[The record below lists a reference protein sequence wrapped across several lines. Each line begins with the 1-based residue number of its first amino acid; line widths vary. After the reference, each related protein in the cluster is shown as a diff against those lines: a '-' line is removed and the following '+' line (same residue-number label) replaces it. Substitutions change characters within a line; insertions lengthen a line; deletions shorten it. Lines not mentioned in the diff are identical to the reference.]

1 MTFDPEAFLAT
12 APLVPVELDAD
23 GVVHHIGTQG
33 EALMGVSAAAWR
45 AKDFWST
52 HIVPDDQSM
61 VWDARAAVAR
71 EGVSRAID
79 YRMERADGRVVWICE
94 SIARGVDAE
103 GSVRLRGYL
112 MEVTDRKRQEVA
124 LWKSEERLRALLRSA
139 PDAMVLTDFDGRIL
153 DMNDQAEALLEY
165 RLSDV
170 VGSSIDHLTP
180 GRLRSRIPELRAAFD
195 RDPHRRSLIDGH
207 SFAIE
212 RSDGTE
218 MPVELSM
225 SIITGADDTRQL
237 ICSLRDLT
245 ARRRVEAQLRS
256 SEKRLREMANVL
268 PAMVCS
274 VDTENRY
281 RFVNDAYA
289 RWHGWERH
297 QMEGRLL
304 REVVGEKLFSEMTS
318 SIDAALAG
326 SATHFRGEMADVG
339 GHTIPVDVSLVPQ
352 HDERGEVTGYF
363 VVVFDV
369 TTEIAAREADRR
381 HRDELAHVGRVATM
395 GELAAS
401 IAHELNQPLSAIV
414 ANAQAAH
421 RMLNLIPPDLEEVGE
436 ALADISAAGTRAGDV
451 IASIRDLLQRGET
464 KDEPVDL
471 VSLAREVIEF
481 LHSEVVSRGVTVSS
495 VRSDAT
501 VPNVQGDTI
510 QLKQVLLNLL
520 MNAIE
525 AASRS
530 PATGCRVDVV
540 VASKGEEIEIAVM
553 DTGPGLPTGD
563 LEDLF
568 APFVSRRA
576 DGLGMGLA
584 ISRSIVEAHDGRLW
598 GEDGPDGGAVFRV
611 RLPRR

>member
-1 MTFDPEAFLAT
+1 MTFDPAAFLAT
-12 APLVPVELDAD
+12 APLVPVELASN
-23 GVVHHIGTQG
+23 GAVRYVGEQG
-33 EALMGVSAAAWR
+33 EILLGVNR
-45 AKDFWST
+45 AEWLKQDFWTT
-52 HIVPDDQSM
+52 HIVPDDQLM
-61 VWDARAAVAR
+61 VGDARAAVIR
-71 EGVSRAID
+71 EGVPRTID
-79 YRMERADGRVVWICE
+79 YRIEHADGRVVWVCE
-94 SIARGVDAE
+94 SIGRGVDSE
-103 GSVRLRGYL
+103 GAVCLRGYL

-153 DMNDQAEALLEY
+153 EMNDQAEALLEY

-180 GRLRSRIPELRAAFD
+180 ARLRSRIPELRAAFD

-218 MPVELSM
+218 TPVELSM
-225 SIITGADDTRQL
+225 SIITAADDSRQL
-237 ICSLRDLT
+237 LCSLRDLT

-256 SEKRLREMANVL
+256 SEQRLREMANVV

-274 VDTENRY
+274 VDTEHRY

-297 QMEGRLL
+297 QVEGRLF
-304 REVVGEKLFSEMTS
+304 REVVGEKLFTEMST
-318 SIDAALAG
+318 SIDAVLAG

-339 GHTIPVDVSLVPQ
+339 GRTLPVDVSLVPQ
-352 HDERGEVTGYF
+352 HGEEGDVTGYF

-421 RMLNLIPPDLEEVGE
+421 RLLGVIPPDLEEVGE
-436 ALADISAAGTRAGDV
+436 ALTDISTAGTRAGNV

-464 KDEPVDL
+464 RDEAVEL
-471 VSLAREVIEF
+471 VSLTREVIDF
-481 LHSEVVSRGVTVSS
+481 LHSEVVSRGVVVTIDG
-495 VRSDAT
+495 SDAT
-501 VPNVQGDTI
+501 VPTVRGDRI
-510 QLKQVLLNLL
+510 QLKQLLLNLL

-525 AASRS
+525 AAARS
-530 PATGCRVDVV
+530 PAKGGRVNVV
-540 VASKGEEIEIAVM
+540 VAGRGEVEVAVT
-553 DTGPGLPTGD
+553 DTGPGLPTD
-563 LEDLF
+563 DVEDLF

-584 ISRSIVEAHDGRLW
+584 ICRSIVEAHDGRLW
-598 GEDGPDGGAVFRV
+598 GENNPDGGAAFRV
-611 RLPRR
+611 SLPLR

>member
-1 MTFDPEAFLAT
+1 VTFDPAAFLAT
-12 APLVPVELDAD
+12 APLVPVELGAD
-23 GVVHHIGTQG
+23 GVVHHVGAQG
-33 EALMGVSAAAWR
+33 EELLGVDAADWLEP
-45 AKDFWST
+45 DFWTT

-61 VWDARAAVAR
+61 VGDARAAVAR
-71 EGVSRAID
+71 EGLPRTID
-79 YRMERADGRVVWICE
+79 YRFEHPDGRVVWVCE
-94 SIARGVDAE
+94 SIGRGERPD
-103 GSVRLRGYL
+103 GSVCLRGYL

-139 PDAMVLTDFDGRIL
+139 PDAMVLTDFEGRIL

-180 GRLRSRIPELRAAFD
+180 ERLRSRIPELRAAFD

-225 SIITGADDTRQL
+225 SIVTGADDSRQL
-237 ICSLRDLT
+237 LCSLRDLT

-256 SEKRLREMANVL
+256 SEQRLREMANVV

-274 VDTENRY
+274 VDTEHRY

-289 RWHGWERH
+289 AWHGRERH
-297 QMEGRLL
+297 QMVGRLL
-304 REVVGEKLFSEMTS
+304 REVVGEKLFAEMTT
-318 SIDAALAG
+318 SIDAVLAG
-326 SATHFRGEMADVG
+326 AATHFRGEMVNVG
-339 GHTIPVDVSLVPQ
+339 GRTIPVDVSLVPQ
-352 HDERGEVTGYF
+352 HGEEGQVTGYF

-369 TTEIAAREADRR
+369 TTEVAAREADRR

-421 RMLNLIPPDLEEVGE
+421 RLLGAIPPDLEEVGE
-436 ALADISAAGTRAGDV
+436 ALADISTAGTQAGVV
-451 IASIRDLLQRGET
+451 IASIRDLLQRGERR
-464 KDEPVDL
+464 DEPVDL
-471 VSLAREVIEF
+471 VFLAREVIDF
-481 LHSEVVSRGVTVSS
+481 LHSEVVSRGVAVTID
-495 VRSDAT
+495 RSAAT
-501 VPNVQGDTI
+501 VPTVRGDPI

-530 PATGCRVDVV
+530 PVTGRTVNVM
-540 VASKGEEIEIAVM
+540 VAAKGQEIEVAVI
-553 DTGPGLPTGD
+553 DTGPGLPKD
-563 LEDLF
+563 DIEDLF

-584 ISRSIVEAHDGRLW
+584 ICRSIVEAHDGRLW
-598 GEDGPDGGAVFRV
+598 GENDPDGGAAFRV
-611 RLPRR
+611 RLPVR

>member
-1 MTFDPEAFLAT
+1 VTFDPAAFLAT
-12 APLVPVELDAD
+12 APLVPVELGAD
-23 GVVHHIGTQG
+23 GVVHHVGAQG
-33 EALMGVSAAAWR
+33 EELLGVDAADWLEP
-45 AKDFWST
+45 DFWTT

-61 VWDARAAVAR
+61 VGDARAAVAR
-71 EGVSRAID
+71 EGLPRTID
-79 YRMERADGRVVWICE
+79 YRFEHPDGRVVWVCE
-94 SIARGVDAE
+94 SIGRGERPD
-103 GSVRLRGYL
+103 GSVCLRGYL

-139 PDAMVLTDFDGRIL
+139 PDAMVLTDFEGRIL

-180 GRLRSRIPELRAAFD
+180 ERLRSRIPELRAAFD
-195 RDPHRRSLIDGH
+195 RDPRRRSLIDGH

-225 SIITGADDTRQL
+225 SIVTGADDSRQL
-237 ICSLRDLT
+237 LCSLRDLT

-256 SEKRLREMANVL
+256 SEQRLREMANVV

-274 VDTENRY
+274 VDTEHRY

-289 RWHGWERH
+289 AWHGRERH
-297 QMEGRLL
+297 QMVGRLL
-304 REVVGEKLFSEMTS
+304 REVVGEKLFAEMTT
-318 SIDAALAG
+318 SIDAVLAG
-326 SATHFRGEMADVG
+326 AATHFRGEMVNVG
-339 GHTIPVDVSLVPQ
+339 GRTIPVDVSLVPQ
-352 HDERGEVTGYF
+352 HGEEGQVTGYF

-369 TTEIAAREADRR
+369 TTEVAAREADRR

-421 RMLNLIPPDLEEVGE
+421 RLLGAIPPDLEEVGE
-436 ALADISAAGTRAGDV
+436 ALADISTAGTQAGVV
-451 IASIRDLLQRGET
+451 IASIRDLLQRGERR
-464 KDEPVDL
+464 DEPVDL
-471 VSLAREVIEF
+471 VFLAREVIDF
-481 LHSEVVSRGVTVSS
+481 LHSEVVSRGVAVTID
-495 VRSDAT
+495 RSAAT
-501 VPNVQGDTI
+501 VPTVRGDPI

-530 PATGCRVDVV
+530 PVTGRTVNVM
-540 VASKGEEIEIAVM
+540 VAAKGQEIEVAVI
-553 DTGPGLPTGD
+553 DTGPGLPKD
-563 LEDLF
+563 DIEDLF

-584 ISRSIVEAHDGRLW
+584 ICRSIVEAHDGRLW
-598 GEDGPDGGAVFRV
+598 GENDPDGGAAFRV
-611 RLPRR
+611 RLPVR

>member
-1 MTFDPEAFLAT
+1 MTFDPAAFLAT
-12 APLVPVELDAD
+12 APLVPVELGAD
-23 GVVHHIGTQG
+23 GVVHHVGAQG
-33 EALMGVSAAAWR
+33 EELLGVDAADWLEP
-45 AKDFWST
+45 DFWTT

-61 VWDARAAVAR
+61 VGDARAAVAR
-71 EGVSRAID
+71 EGLPRTID
-79 YRMERADGRVVWICE
+79 YRFEHPDGRVVWVCE
-94 SIARGVDAE
+94 SIGRGERPD
-103 GSVRLRGYL
+103 GSVCLRGYL

-139 PDAMVLTDFDGRIL
+139 PDAMVLTDFEGRIL

-180 GRLRSRIPELRAAFD
+180 ERLRSRIPELRAAFD
-195 RDPHRRSLIDGH
+195 RDPRRRSLIDGH

-225 SIITGADDTRQL
+225 SIVTGADDSRQL
-237 ICSLRDLT
+237 LCSLRDLT

-256 SEKRLREMANVL
+256 SEQRLREMANVV

-274 VDTENRY
+274 VDTEHRY

-289 RWHGWERH
+289 AWHGRERH
-297 QMEGRLL
+297 QMVGRLL
-304 REVVGEKLFSEMTS
+304 REVVGEKLFAEMTT
-318 SIDAALAG
+318 SIDAVLAG
-326 SATHFRGEMADVG
+326 AATHFRGEMVNVG
-339 GHTIPVDVSLVPQ
+339 GRTIPVDVSLVPQ
-352 HDERGEVTGYF
+352 HGEEGQVTGYF

-369 TTEIAAREADRR
+369 TTEVAAREADRR

-421 RMLNLIPPDLEEVGE
+421 RLLGAIPPDLEEVGE
-436 ALADISAAGTRAGDV
+436 ALADISTAGTQAGVV
-451 IASIRDLLQRGET
+451 IASIRDLLQRGERR
-464 KDEPVDL
+464 DEPVDL
-471 VSLAREVIEF
+471 VFLAREVIDF
-481 LHSEVVSRGVTVSS
+481 LHSEVVSRGVAVTID
-495 VRSDAT
+495 RSAAT
-501 VPNVQGDTI
+501 VPTVRGDPI

-530 PATGCRVDVV
+530 PVTGRTVNVM
-540 VASKGEEIEIAVM
+540 VAAKGQEIEVAVI
-553 DTGPGLPTGD
+553 DTGPGLPKD
-563 LEDLF
+563 DIEDLF

-584 ISRSIVEAHDGRLW
+584 ICRSIVEAHDGRLW
-598 GEDGPDGGAVFRV
+598 GENDPDGGAAFRV
-611 RLPRR
+611 RLPVR

>member
-1 MTFDPEAFLAT
+1 
-12 APLVPVELDAD
+12 
-23 GVVHHIGTQG
+23 
-33 EALMGVSAAAWR
+33 
-45 AKDFWST
+45 
-52 HIVPDDQSM
+52 
-61 VWDARAAVAR
+61 
-71 EGVSRAID
+71 
-79 YRMERADGRVVWICE
+79 
-94 SIARGVDAE
+94 
-103 GSVRLRGYL
+103 

-139 PDAMVLTDFDGRIL
+139 PDAMVLTDFEGRIL

-180 GRLRSRIPELRAAFD
+180 ERLRSRIPELRAAFD

-225 SIITGADDTRQL
+225 SIVTGADDSRQL
-237 ICSLRDLT
+237 LCSLRDLT

-256 SEKRLREMANVL
+256 SEQRLREMANVV

-274 VDTENRY
+274 VDTEHRY

-289 RWHGWERH
+289 AWHGRERH
-297 QMEGRLL
+297 QMVGRLL
-304 REVVGEKLFSEMTS
+304 REVVGEKLFAEMTT
-318 SIDAALAG
+318 SIDAVLAG
-326 SATHFRGEMADVG
+326 AATHFRGEMVNVG
-339 GHTIPVDVSLVPQ
+339 GRTIPVDVSLVPQ
-352 HDERGEVTGYF
+352 HGEEGQVTGYF

-369 TTEIAAREADRR
+369 TTEVAAREADRR

-421 RMLNLIPPDLEEVGE
+421 RLLGAIPPDLEEVGE
-436 ALADISAAGTRAGDV
+436 ALADISTAGTQAGVV
-451 IASIRDLLQRGET
+451 IASIRDLLQRGERR
-464 KDEPVDL
+464 DEPVDL
-471 VSLAREVIEF
+471 VFLAREVIDF
-481 LHSEVVSRGVTVSS
+481 LHSEVVSRGVAVTID
-495 VRSDAT
+495 RSAAT
-501 VPNVQGDTI
+501 VPTVRGDPI

-530 PATGCRVDVV
+530 PVTGRTVNVM
-540 VASKGEEIEIAVM
+540 VAAKGQEIEVAVI
-553 DTGPGLPTGD
+553 DTGPGLPKD
-563 LEDLF
+563 DIEDLF

-584 ISRSIVEAHDGRLW
+584 ICRSIVEAHDGRLW
-598 GEDGPDGGAVFRV
+598 GENDPDGGAAFRV
-611 RLPRR
+611 RLPVR

>member
-1 MTFDPEAFLAT
+1 MTFDPAAFLAT
-12 APLVPVELDAD
+12 APLVPVELGAD
-23 GVVHHIGTQG
+23 GVVHHVGAQG
-33 EALMGVSAAAWR
+33 EELLGVDAADWLEP
-45 AKDFWST
+45 DFWTT

-61 VWDARAAVAR
+61 VGDARAAVAR
-71 EGVSRAID
+71 EGLPRTID
-79 YRMERADGRVVWICE
+79 YRFEHPDGRVVWVCE
-94 SIARGVDAE
+94 SIGRGERPD
-103 GSVRLRGYL
+103 GSVCLRGYL

-139 PDAMVLTDFDGRIL
+139 PDAMVLTDFEGRIL

-180 GRLRSRIPELRAAFD
+180 ERLRSRIPELRAAFD

-225 SIITGADDTRQL
+225 SIVTGADDSRQL
-237 ICSLRDLT
+237 LCSLRDLT

-256 SEKRLREMANVL
+256 SEQRLREMANVV

-274 VDTENRY
+274 VDTEHRY

-289 RWHGWERH
+289 AWHGRERH
-297 QMEGRLL
+297 QMVGRLL
-304 REVVGEKLFSEMTS
+304 REVVGEKLFAEMTT
-318 SIDAALAG
+318 SIDAVLAG
-326 SATHFRGEMADVG
+326 AATHFRGEMVNVG
-339 GHTIPVDVSLVPQ
+339 GRTIPVDVSLVPQ
-352 HDERGEVTGYF
+352 HGEEGQVTGYF

-369 TTEIAAREADRR
+369 TTEVAAREADRR

-421 RMLNLIPPDLEEVGE
+421 RLLGAIPPDLEEVGE
-436 ALADISAAGTRAGDV
+436 ALADISTAGTQAGVV
-451 IASIRDLLQRGET
+451 IASIRDLLQRGERR
-464 KDEPVDL
+464 DEPVDL
-471 VSLAREVIEF
+471 VFLAREVIDF
-481 LHSEVVSRGVTVSS
+481 LHSEVVSRGVAVTID
-495 VRSDAT
+495 RSAAT
-501 VPNVQGDTI
+501 VPTVRGDPI

-530 PATGCRVDVV
+530 PVTGRTVNVM
-540 VASKGEEIEIAVM
+540 VAAKGQEIEVAVI
-553 DTGPGLPTGD
+553 DTGPGLPKD
-563 LEDLF
+563 DIEDLF

-584 ISRSIVEAHDGRLW
+584 ICRSIVEAHDGRLW
-598 GEDGPDGGAVFRV
+598 GENDPDGGAAFRV
-611 RLPRR
+611 RLPVR